1 MKVAKFGG
9 SSLASYDQIKKV
21 CEIITSDKSRRL
33 IVVSAPGRRFK
44 EDTKVTDLLIQAATS
59 RLSGSGSAS
68 DLEPI
73 LERYRE
79 IAEGF
84 GVSAMILPEISR
96 QLQLRFE
103 ASTENAGRYLD
114 GMKAA
119 GEDNNAR
126 LVAAIL
132 RKQGYEASYVH
143 PGEAGMMLSDE
154 AGNARVLPESYAQLA
169 GLKDRP
175 GTLIFPG
182 FFGQSNTG
190 HIVTFP
196 RGGSDITGAILAAA
210 VNAEV
215 YENFTDVDSVLAAN
229 PMLVEDPVPISL
241 LTYREMRELSYAGFS
256 VFHDEALEPVYDRG
270 IPVHVRNTNNPSSAG
285 TRIVKDRPQSNRQPV
300 VGIAASGP
308 FCSFYIDRYLMNR
321 EVGYG
326 RRVLQVFEEEGISF
340 EHAPSGID
348 NISIIVKQE
357 GLTPEIEER
366 IVARMWE
373 ELDADQVSLERG
385 IGLIM
390 IVGEG
395 MRHSIGITAR
405 AGAAFAKA
413 RVNLEMINQ
422 GSSEVSMMFGV
433 KEDAIPRAV
442 QALYEEFFE
451 PRKD

>member
-21 CEIITSDKSRRL
+21 CEIITSDEKRRL

-44 EDTKVTDLLIQAATS
+44 EDTKVTDLLIEAAES
-59 RLSGSGSAS
+59 RLSGLQDPSV
-68 DLEPI
+68 LLPI
-73 LERYRE
+73 VERYQE

-84 GVSAMILPEISR
+84 KVSEVIMPEIIE
-96 QLQLRFE
+96 QLEHRFH
-103 ASTENAGRYLD
+103 APVSDRGRYMD

-126 LVAAIL
+126 LVAAVL
-132 RKQGYEASYVH
+132 RKLGHNAFYVD
-143 PGEAGMMLSDE
+143 PGEAGMVLSNE
-154 AGNARVLPESYAQLA
+154 AGNARVQPESYDRLA
-169 GLKDRP
+169 SLAEQP
-175 GTLIFPG
+175 GIMIFPG
-182 FFGQSNTG
+182 FFGQSSTG

-210 VNAEV
+210 VDAEV

-229 PMLVEDPVPISL
+229 PALVEDPIPISL
-241 LTYREMRELSYAGFS
+241 LTYREMCELSYAGFS

-270 IPVHVRNTNNPSSAG
+270 IPVHVRNTNNPDSAG
-285 TRIVKDRPQSNRQPV
+285 TRIVKNRAQKTDQPV

-348 NISIIVKQE
+348 NISIIVNQKV
-357 GLTPEIEER
+357 LSPEIEQR
-366 IVARMWE
+366 IVARMWD
-373 ELDADQVSLERG
+373 ELDADDVSLEKD

-395 MRHSIGITAR
+395 MRQSIGITAR

-433 KEDAIPRAV
+433 KQDAIPRAV